1 MYKIFE
7 SDNFDDV
14 KLELEDILQEIK
26 DEFRPLSNRYD
37 NLPIDIKY
45 AERGDK
51 DLISIRIGSQF
62 AHHYDF
68 SIYIKKIKDTLLRI
82 NDYMESE
89 EYKFG
94 SFSWDYDGELKYS
107 FSEFGKKSPFEN
119 ILKIGET
126 QYLALFYT
134 KKVNTI

>member
-7 SDNFDDV
+7 SDNFDNI

-26 DEFRPLSNRYD
+26 DEFRPLSNRYE

-45 AERGDK
+45 TERGDK
-51 DLISIRIGSQF
+51 DLISIRIGNQF
-62 AHHYDF
+62 AHDYDF
-68 SIYIKKIKDTLLRI
+68 SIYIKKIKDTLIRI

-94 SFSWDYDGELKYS
+94 SFSWDYGGKLKYS
-107 FSEFGKKSPFEN
+107 FSEFGMKSPFEN
-119 ILKIGET
+119 IFRIGET